1 MVTIIRALVQKHNVS
16 HKKNNPIIY
25 LPNMAKTNGFTKQYD
40 KNTALDYFISNSEFK
55 ILSDDSI
62 SCITILA
69 NLKPNKISPYK
80 TVRHGII
87 DQHVN
92 TILIKCF
99 VWGNQNT
106 IRSAK
111 APLNR
116 RSGWIEV
123 TKTSTFINEKNIQHD
138 VYKKSFRQLGS
149 LLEPICPA
157 IVNSM
162 ETPDVDYQ
170 YKLKKQ
176 ILAHLV
182 SRSAT
187 TIGDKLLIED
197 LFRHPL
203 LFLCMEYMND
213 YITLYDIL
221 QSNAYTP
228 SQKTRFK
235 DMACYEL
242 SRLHEIG
249 YRHGDF
255 HMNNVLI
262 HPTYFYFADNS
273 NSYFIGRAVL
283 IDFGRSDRHVPAF
296 PNRIEKIMA
305 PHQWPN
311 PEGER
316 VMEWYVLS
324 SDQKRE
330 LERRFTEFDTRRQ
343 RMEKNLLYKL
353 KNMGTTVEIVIEY
366 LENQM
371 Y

>member
-1 MVTIIRALVQKHNVS
+1 
-16 HKKNNPIIY
+16 
-25 LPNMAKTNGFTKQYD
+25 MAKTNGGVRWTKQYD
-40 KNTALDYFISNSEFK
+40 KNIALDYFISNSEFK

-80 TVRHGII
+80 TVRHGTI
-87 DQHVN
+87 DQPVN

-123 TKTSTFINEKNIQHD
+123 TKTSTFIKEKNIQHD

-149 LLEPICPA
+149 LLESICPA

-176 ILAHLV
+176 ILTHLV
-182 SRSAT
+182 SRSTT

-228 SQKTRFK
+228 SQKN
-235 DMACYEL
+235 E
-242 SRLHEIG
+242 
-249 YRHGDF
+249 
-255 HMNNVLI
+255 V
-262 HPTYFYFADNS
+262 
-273 NSYFIGRAVL
+273 
-283 IDFGRSDRHVPAF
+283 
-296 PNRIEKIMA
+296 
-305 PHQWPN
+305 
-311 PEGER
+311 
-316 VMEWYVLS
+316 
-324 SDQKRE
+324 
-330 LERRFTEFDTRRQ
+330 Q
-343 RMEKNLLYKL
+343 RYGLL
-353 KNMGTTVEIVIEY
+353 
-366 LENQM
+366 
-371 Y
+371 

>member
-1 MVTIIRALVQKHNVS
+1 VHYDFSKPQTQQIITLQNGSSRHHRPACKH
-16 HKKNNPIIY
+16 H
-25 LPNMAKTNGFTKQYD
+25 
-40 KNTALDYFISNSEFK
+40 
-55 ILSDDSI
+55 
-62 SCITILA
+62 
-69 NLKPNKISPYK
+69 PNKMFCLGKSEHHTFRKSTIESEVGLDRGYK
-80 TVRHGII
+80 NVHLYKR
-87 DQHVN
+87 
-92 TILIKCF
+92 
-99 VWGNQNT
+99 
-106 IRSAK
+106 
-111 APLNR
+111 
-116 RSGWIEV
+116 
-123 TKTSTFINEKNIQHD
+123 KNIQHD

-182 SRSAT
+182 SRSVT

-316 VMEWYVLS
+316 VMECYVLS